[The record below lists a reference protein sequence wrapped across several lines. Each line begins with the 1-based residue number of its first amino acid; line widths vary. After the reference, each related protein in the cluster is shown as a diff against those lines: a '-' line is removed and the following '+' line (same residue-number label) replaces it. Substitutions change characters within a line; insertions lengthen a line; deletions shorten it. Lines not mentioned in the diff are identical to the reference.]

1 MKYGLIFLCFVV
13 YPWVAEAQTFY
24 GAGLSAQTSGR
35 AGIFTTSAEN
45 AADALSLNPAGLS
58 ALTAPVVD
66 LSVTGILARGSFSN
80 AANPSSAMRPNNGFV
95 PFGAFGT
102 PIGHSRW
109 TVAAGFSP
117 DLLSS
122 SKWDYND
129 APGYGGV
136 TYGAQREKSAILA
149 FRTSAG
155 VAYKVS
161 PMLSLG
167 ATFGVIY
174 NSNTLD
180 APYIFQSHPVLA
192 GLKTLLNL
200 HTTGTGYNYTVGMI
214 AKPSK
219 RLEVGAS
226 YRGAT
231 PITSHGTAT
240 GSLYAAFDTLGIP
253 LQPAFGY
260 RAQVHIELPATAML
274 SLSWKATAA
283 TRLNVQGEWTGWRGS
298 FNNLPV
304 TLTQGNNADI
314 NSLLASN
321 GIKDV
326 IPLDWKDQFTFRGSV
341 EHEIGESFTISG
353 GFLHGTNPVPN
364 STLSPLTAAI
374 MQNGISAG
382 AGYRVGR
389 VSFHL
394 SYGFD
399 FMAQQTVGSS
409 LLLYDEYSN
418 ARTRVGT
425 QSVTLSTTF
434 RPF

>member
-1 MKYGLIFLCFVV
+1 MKYVV
-13 YPWVAEAQTFY
+13 AFWLLAAYPIAAEAQTFY
-24 GAGLSAQTSGR
+24 GSGLSAQTSGR
-35 AGIFTTSAEN
+35 AGIFTPSADN
-45 AADALSLNPAGLS
+45 AADALSLNPAGLT

-66 LSVTGILARGSFSN
+66 LSITGILARGSFSN
-80 AANPSSAMRPNNGFV
+80 AANPLSPMRPNNGFV
-95 PFGAFGT
+95 PFGGFGM

-109 TVAAGFSP
+109 TVAAGFTP

-122 SKWDYND
+122 SKWD
-129 APGYGGV
+129 YGGV

-167 ATFGVIY
+167 ATFGVIS

-192 GLKTLLNL
+192 GLKTLLDL

-214 AKPSK
+214 AKPTR
-219 RLEVGAS
+219 RLEVGVS

-231 PITSHGTAT
+231 PITSHGTAS

-260 RAQVHIELPATAML
+260 QAQVHIELPASALL
-274 SLSWKATAA
+274 SLSWKATPS
-283 TRLNVQGEWTGWRGS
+283 TRLNFEGDWIGWRGS

-304 TLTQGNNADI
+304 TLTQGNNSDI
-314 NSLLASN
+314 NTLLSSN
-321 GIKDV
+321 GIKDT

-341 EHEIGESFTISG
+341 EHEIGESFMISG

-374 MQNGISAG
+374 MKSGISAG

-389 VSFHL
+389 LSFNL